1 MRAAIIIGVLG
12 LCVGLVAYSVQ
23 AQDGGMDGLLQDLDG
38 GLLADDEKKADDAE
52 QVPAADV
59 NADAEAPTDADDADA
74 DAEPA
79 AEEEAPAVQPAAAE
93 TLLNLLDTPTPA
105 EPTVVEPVAPPPTER
120 PSTRSRLQPTPPT
133 AEDAR
138 RYAQQEEIRREAD
151 EQRAQ
156 RSLDA
161 ARQALKIRDYETA
174 AKSFEEVLLT
184 MPERPQNEASLTE
197 AREGATES
205 YYRQAVAIPLKKA
218 NADRI
223 RQAADK
229 ALKYTP
235 GFVPAEKL
243 LARLERVEKY
253 VAPPPPPSR
262 AADIVVRDKAVAD
275 FLRQGK
281 QFYELGDYD
290 RAEGFFEKALLTDPY
305 QVDAMRFLRKIEEDR
320 YRISSKERDTTV
332 ANMIRQVR
340 ESWTPPLRVKEGLP
354 GVGEVQPTIQTTTA
368 SEALRRK
375 MERLIIPVIDF
386 RAANIHDVINFLVDA
401 SQKQDP
407 DRVGV
412 NIILNLSQAGGGGTP
427 ATPGVDR
434 SLMDMD
440 LGLMD
445 MPMVDQPE
453 VEPTAPPVGTISLN
467 LRRISLLDALKYIT
481 EVAELKYRIEENA
494 VIVTPLAVE
503 TGRMLTRMYPVQPSF
518 MDVVFERIESDTTRR
533 QSDII
538 TMERSQVTEVRQ
550 DVKQFFSNAGVP
562 FPPGASIVYQRGI
575 STLII
580 KNTPENLELF
590 ERILAQLNVV
600 PQLVEIEARFVE
612 VTQTDLQELGI
623 EWLLTDN
630 WQIAQKKGPAPL
642 GGQERIQVNKNSHMG
657 GFTRGLRWMDIT
669 GSGGVG
675 LIARSDMAENML
687 GNIFSISSILTNPEM
702 TVVVNALSQK
712 GHADLLSAPKV
723 TCRSGVNAQ
732 IQVVREI
739 IYPTEFEVSQPTIIE
754 GGIATPPTVTPGSF
768 ETREVGVL
776 LNVTP
781 TVAQDGY
788 TIDLVMQPEV
798 SELADWIQY
807 GSSITMANGAV
818 YTYNI
823 PQPVF
828 ASRNVSTTIVIWD
841 GETVVMGGL
850 IGETV
855 LKVVDKIP
863 FLGDI
868 PLLGRLFRSEGQR
881 SEKRNLIIFVTAR
894 LVDPA
899 GNVIKKKQPADAL
912 APVESAEQAG
922 M

>member
-1 MRAAIIIGVLG
+1 MRAAIVIGVLG
-12 LCVGLVAYSVQ
+12 LCVGLVSYSAQ
-23 AQDGGMDGLLQDLDG
+23 AQEDGLEGLLQDLG
-38 GLLADDEKKADDAE
+38 AGVAADEETKADDA
-52 QVPAADV
+52 
-59 NADAEAPTDADDADA
+59 AEKA
-74 DAEPA
+74 PA
-79 AEEEAPAVQPAAAE
+79 AEEAAPAAQPAAAE
-93 TLLNLLDTPTPA
+93 ALLNMFDAPA
-105 EPTVVEPVAPPPTER
+105 EAAPAPAETVAPAPSER
-120 PSTRSRLQPTPPT
+120 PATRSRLQPTPPT

-156 RSLDA
+156 RSLEA
-161 ARQALKIRDYETA
+161 ARQALKARDFETA
-174 AKSFEEVLLT
+174 AKSFEEALLS
-184 MPERPQNEASLTE
+184 MPERPQNEEALVE
-197 AREGATES
+197 AREGATEA
-205 YYRQAVAIPLKKA
+205 YYRQATAIPLKKI
-218 NADRI
+218 NAEKI
-223 RQAADK
+223 RQAAEK
-229 ALKYTP
+229 SLKYTP
-235 GFVPAEKL
+235 GFTPAEKL
-243 LARLERVEKY
+243 LTRLERVEKY
-253 VAPPPPPSR
+253 VAPPPPPSK
-262 AADIVVRDKAVAD
+262 AEDIVARNKAVTD
-275 FLRQGK
+275 FLRQGQ

-290 RAEGFFEKALLTDPY
+290 RAEGFFEKVLLTDPY
-305 QVDAMRFLRKIEEDR
+305 QLDAMRFLRKIEEDR
-320 YRISSKERDTTV
+320 YRITTKERDTTI

-354 GVGEVQPTIQTTTA
+354 GVGEPQATVPTTTA

-375 MERLIIPVIDF
+375 MERIVIPVIDF
-386 RAANIHDVINFLVDA
+386 RAANIHDVVNFLVDA

-412 NIILNLSQAGGGGTP
+412 NIILNLSQAGEGAAMP
-427 ATPGVDR
+427 VMPEAER

-440 LGLMD
+440 IGLMG
-445 MPMVDQPE
+445 MPSMAE
-453 VEPTAPPVGTISLN
+453 SSMEETAAPPVGSITLN

-481 EVAELKYRIEENA
+481 EVASLKYRIEENA

-503 TGRMLTRMYPVQPSF
+503 TGRMITRMYPVQPSF
-518 MDVVFERIESDTTRR
+518 MDVVFERTEAESGRR
-533 QSDII
+533 GGGGGGDFIGMGVQ
-538 TMERSQVTEVRQ
+538 TATEVRQ

-590 ERILAQLNVV
+590 ERILSQLNVV

-612 VTQTDLQELGI
+612 VTQTDLEELGI

-642 GGQERIQVNKNSHMG
+642 GGQERIQINKNSNMG
-657 GFTRGLRWMDIT
+657 GFTRGLRWLDIT

-675 LIARSDMAENML
+675 LAARSDLMENML
-687 GNIFSISSILTNPEM
+687 GNIFSVSSILTNPEM
-702 TVVVNALSQK
+702 TVIVNALSQK

-739 IYPTEFEVSQPTIIE
+739 IYPTEFEVSEPVISDA
-754 GGIATPPTVTPGSF
+754 GLVSPPTVTPGSF

-807 GSSITMANGAV
+807 GSSITMPNGSTF
-818 YTYNI
+818 TYNI

-899 GNVIKKKQPADAL
+899 GNVIKKKQPAG
-912 APVESAEQAG
+912 APVIAEPAAQAG
-922 M
+922 I